1 MDIPPPYVIQN
12 TKQNLNRKYI
22 FNKLLKTYLFYKSF
36 VIIIFVQ
43 KLLLFQSFI
52 IQFSFF

>member
-1 MDIPPPYVIQN
+1 MDIPPSYGIQN

-36 VIIIFVQ
+36 VIIIFVK
-43 KLLLFQSFI
+43 KLLLF
-52 IQFSFF
+52 